1 MICCDCLFGCVFGL
15 FGYFIMLCLL
25 FGGWVGSGF
34 WSCSYGLVFVVWVF
48 GLFDV
53 FGAWG
58 LVCGRGLLTGIGLF
72 LICGLW
78 VCLLVAGRCFM
89 VCYWLLFCI

>member
-1 MICCDCLFGCVFGL
+1 MIVCLVAFLG

-48 GLFDV
+48 GLFGV
-53 FGAWG
+53 FGAWEP
-58 LVCGRGLLTGIGLF
+58 VCGRGLLTGIGLF

-89 VCYWLLFCI
+89 VCYCLLFCI